1 LGKIKIC
8 VIFGGNSS
16 EHEISLISARNVINN
31 LDKEKYEI
39 YKIGITKG
47 GQWYLYEG
55 DTTKIESGEW
65 EKTNV
70 HKAIISPDAGDKC
83 ILLFKGH
90 DVSKIK
96 IDVVFLALHG
106 RNGEDGTIQGLLE
119 LAGIP
124 YAGPKVLSSAICMD
138 KAFTKL
144 VLKANNIP
152 QADWLVFKICDLE
165 FPSKIIEKVNEKFTY
180 PVFVKPCNG
189 GSSFGATKVKSQEE
203 LINAVQSAL
212 EFDDKALVEEF
223 INAREIE
230 CAVIGNDTPNVSLF
244 GEVITNSEFYDFD
257 TKYVNNNS
265 YVQIPADIKKEQS
278 KIMTDLAQRAY
289 TALECKGFTRVD
301 FFIDKSTGRIM
312 LNELNTI
319 PGFTDISMFHMLWQK
334 NGVPLNELLNKI
346 IALAME

>member
-1 LGKIKIC
+1 MGKIKIC